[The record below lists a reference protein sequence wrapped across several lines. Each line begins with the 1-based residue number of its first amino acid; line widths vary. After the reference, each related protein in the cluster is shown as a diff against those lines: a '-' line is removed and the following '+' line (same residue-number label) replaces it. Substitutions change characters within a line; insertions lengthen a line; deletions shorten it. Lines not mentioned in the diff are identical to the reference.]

1 MKIASVRR
9 KLQSTELSVQIE
21 HMERVNRTHTHT
33 VTHKYTHTVI
43 HIQVLTQ
50 LHIQSHSATAVGR
63 TRTLI
68 TSDYTFINRL
78 QASLLALDLPPPF
91 SPLSIPSRGAPRC
104 QANCIGIR
112 FHAFSQQFSRRRR
125 RSSARLDWACDW
137 KSIWSCP
144 LDWKAANYLK

>member
-1 MKIASVRR
+1 MSIALTQTHTVR
-9 KLQSTELSVQIE
+9 
-21 HMERVNRTHTHT
+21 HTHTHSH
-33 VTHKYTHTVI
+33 THVHT
-43 HIQVLTQ
+43 
-50 LHIQSHSATAVGR
+50 QSHSTTAVGR

-78 QASLLALDLPPPF
+78 QASLLALDLPPPPSSLLSAPLDPF
-91 SPLSIPSRGAPRC
+91 SWRPSLPSKLYW
-104 QANCIGIR
+104 
-112 FHAFSQQFSRRRR
+112 HSVSRIFPAILAKKKKQKK